1 MTKQIRKGKLSAAE
15 IDAFLALPSMA
26 RLATAVPSKEEPGF
40 YQPHNVPVWF
50 HWDGESLYISAFQS
64 TRKLKEVQRNPYIAV
79 LVDLKEAVDGAQAVL
94 MEGKAEVILDSQTVQ
109 EMSRVI
115 YTKYMGPEGVKD
127 PEPQSWIIDPE
138 NAIIKL
144 TPARIYTW

>member
-1 MTKQIRKGKLSAAE
+1 MTKSAITGKLSKTE
-15 IDAFLALPSMA
+15 IDAFLDHAWIA
-26 RLATAVPSKEEPGF
+26 RLATAVPAREDSALF
-40 YQPHNVPVWF
+40 QPHNVPVWF
-50 HWDGESLYISAFQS
+50 YWDGESLFISAFQS
-64 TRKLKEVQRNPYIAV
+64 TRKLKEVKRNPYIAV
-79 LVDLKEAVDGAQAVL
+79 IIDLHEAVDGAQAVL
-94 MEGKAEVILDSQTVQ
+94 MEGKSELILDSETVQ

-127 PEPQSWIIDPE
+127 PAPQSWIVDPE